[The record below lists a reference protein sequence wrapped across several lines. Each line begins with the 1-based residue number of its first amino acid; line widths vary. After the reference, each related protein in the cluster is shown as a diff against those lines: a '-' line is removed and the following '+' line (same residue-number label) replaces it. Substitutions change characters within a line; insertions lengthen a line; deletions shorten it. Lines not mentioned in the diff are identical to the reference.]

1 MCEKNLDVAGQP
13 ARGVDKA
20 LRLALQALSHAHC
33 AAVICF
39 AEILTRR
46 LYRELG
52 YSSIHH
58 YAANALG
65 FSPSRTAQFLR
76 LAEALNRLPL
86 LRAAVLTGQLG
97 WTKAIIVA
105 AIATER
111 TEAVWLA
118 EAQRLSRPDLAHRA
132 TLARARAREAAA
144 AQALEFS
151 TRETPLP
158 PCPPA
163 PPTPPP
169 TDPPPPPAALA
180 AHASPCATGA
190 ASRPAAVPTGAMM
203 TATSAPADGDPPSR
217 WALFAAG
224 GANPAGALP
233 PAGPLHVTLR
243 FSPAQYAR
251 WAAQIERARKLA
263 VRGSRVVPGAASRE
277 ELLLAALDELIAAA
291 GRDLAPIRP
300 AGTVCP
306 PGAMRSAVASA
317 DDDSRH
323 AATATDAPARQ
334 QHGPPYQIIL
344 FRCEG
349 CGGTRIQ
356 TPLGA
361 RTLSRPTAEAA
372 ACDAR
377 VLTPEGR
384 NVTTIA
390 PAVRR
395 AVLVRDGYRCRA
407 PGCTGT
413 RFLEVHHRVPRARGG
428 TNRPDNL
435 ITLCAACH
443 RLRHELHA
451 TETPDTPEAR
461 GAREAPK
468 DRAAPRGSGAA

>member
-1 MCEKNLDVAGQP
+1 MCETNLDVAGQP

-20 LRLALQALSHAHC
+20 LRHALHALSHAHC

-39 AEILTRR
+39 AEILARR

-76 LAEALNRLPL
+76 LAAALNRLPL

-97 WTKAIIVA
+97 WTKAVIVA

-151 TRETPLP
+151 TRESLLP

-169 TDPPPPPAALA
+169 TDPPPPRTAPAP
-180 AHASPCATGA
+180 HACGAT
-190 ASRPAAVPTGAMM
+190 SRPAGSPIAALTTVLGAP
-203 TATSAPADGDPPSR
+203 AIRPPADGDPPSR

-224 GANPAGALP
+224 GADPAGALP

-263 VRGSRVVPGAASRE
+263 ARGSRVVPGASSRE

-300 AGTVCP
+300 TGTVCP
-306 PGAMRSAVASA
+306 PGAMRSAAASA
-317 DDDSRH
+317 DNDAGH
-323 AATATDAPARQ
+323 AATATDASARQ

-384 NVTTIA
+384 NVATIA

-435 ITLCAACH
+435 VTLCAACH

-451 TETPDTPEAR
+451 TETPDTPR
-461 GAREAPK
+461 G
-468 DRAAPRGSGAA
+468 GGTV

>member
-1 MCEKNLDVAGQP
+1 MCEKNPDVAGQT

-20 LRLALQALSHAHC
+20 LRHALHALSHAHC

-39 AEILTRR
+39 AEILARR

-76 LAEALNRLPL
+76 LAESLNRLPL
-86 LRAAVLTGQLG
+86 LRAAVLNGQLG
-97 WTKAIIVA
+97 WTKAVIVA
-105 AIATER
+105 DIATER

-118 EAQRLSRPDLAHRA
+118 EAQRLCRPDLARRA
-132 TLARARAREAAA
+132 TLARARAREAAS
-144 AQALEFS
+144 AQTLEFS

-163 PPTPPP
+163 PPAPPLI
-169 TDPPPPPAALA
+169 DPAPSPATLS
-180 AHASPCATGA
+180 AHASPCAAGA
-190 ASRPAAVPTGAMM
+190 TSRPAGSPTAALT
-203 TATSAPADGDPPSR
+203 TATSAPMTRPPADGAPPSR
-217 WALFAAG
+217 WALFGHG
-224 GANPAGALP
+224 GADPAGDPP
-233 PAGPLHVTLR
+233 PAGPLHVTLS
-243 FSPAQYAR
+243 FTPAQYAR

-263 VRGSRVVPGAASRE
+263 VRGSRVVPGASSRE
-277 ELLLAALDELIAAA
+277 ELLLAALEELIAAA
-291 GRDLAPIRP
+291 GRDLAPVRP
-300 AGTVCP
+300 VGTGGP
-306 PGAMRSAVASA
+306 PGATRSATVGA
-317 DDDSRH
+317 DDDSGH
-323 AATATDAPARQ
+323 AAVVVTAADPSRGH
-334 QHGPPYQIIL
+334 HGPPYQIIL
-344 FRCEG
+344 FRCER

-384 NVTTIA
+384 NETTVA

-435 ITLCAACH
+435 VTLCAACH

-451 TETPDTPEAR
+451 PETPDTPQA
-461 GAREAPK
+461 
-468 DRAAPRGSGAA
+468 RAAPHGSGAA

>member
-1 MCEKNLDVAGQP
+1 MCEKNPDVAGQP

-20 LRLALQALSHAHC
+20 LRHALHALGHAHC

-39 AEILTRR
+39 AEILARR

-86 LRAAVLTGQLG
+86 LSAAVLTGQLG
-97 WTKAIIVA
+97 WTKAVIVA
-105 AIATER
+105 DIATER

-132 TLARARAREAAA
+132 TLTRARAREAAA

-151 TRETPLP
+151 TRESLLP

-163 PPTPPP
+163 PPAPPP
-169 TDPPPPPAALA
+169 TDPPPPHATTS
-180 AHASPCATGA
+180 AHASPSATGA
-190 ASRPAAVPTGAMM
+190 ASRPAAGPTAAVM
-203 TATSAPADGDPPSR
+203 TATSAPATRPPADGGSPSR
-217 WALFAAG
+217 WALFGNGLAD
-224 GANPAGALP
+224 PAGDLP
-233 PAGPLHVTLR
+233 PAGPLHVTLS
-243 FSPAQYAR
+243 FTPAQYAR

-263 VRGSRVVPGAASRE
+263 ARGSRVVPGASSRE

-291 GRDLAPIRP
+291 NVGND
-300 AGTVCP
+300 AG
-306 PGAMRSAVASA
+306 
-317 DDDSRH
+317 H
-323 AATATDAPARQ
+323 AATATDAPARGH
-334 QHGPPYQIIL
+334 HGSPYQIIL
-344 FRCEG
+344 FRCQG

-356 TPLGA
+356 TPLGT
-361 RTLSRPTAEAA
+361 RMLSRPAAEAA

-395 AVLVRDGYRCRA
+395 AVLVRDGYRCCA

-435 ITLCAACH
+435 VTLCAACH
-443 RLRHELHA
+443 RLRHEPHGP
-451 TETPDTPEAR
+451 ETPDTPEAR
-461 GAREAPK
+461 VAREAPETQP
-468 DRAAPRGSGAA
+468 APRGSGAV